1 MSEQATGGEQGQQG
15 GEMNGIGAVASQAY
29 GGALEGGA
37 SPQEAFEAAGAA
49 AQEVATEMGV
59 PQADFDQGM
68 EAASVGFADAMAS
81 GASPG
86 EAFGSAMEAAQESTD
101 PGTDM
106 GPPPYVAPTG
116 DMTDVS
122 GDTTGV
128 TGDVSTVNGDVSGVS
143 GDVSTLYGDVS
154 GVTGDVTGVAGDV
167 SGVIGDMSGVTGDM
181 TGCDGDMS
189 GVTGDMTGCEGDISS
204 VTGDM
209 TGCVGDMTGVTGDMT
224 GCVGDMTGVEG
235 QPPAEMM
242 VEGYQGMGAMDQ
254 AFSDDG
260 TDKGTSPPTDDPMGA
275 SIDQAAAQ
283 DAASS
288 MPEAGQGAP
297 DMMADV
303 GPQDDGV
310 PKQEEDDQSGVG
322 CRLIPAKI
330 ISDALFLLLILKGA
344 KAYFELFLK
353 IIIFLNYF

>member
-1 MSEQATGGEQGQQG
+1 MD
-15 GEMNGIGAVASQAY
+15 GIGAAASQAY
-29 GGALEGGA
+29 GEALEGGA

-68 EAASVGFADAMAS
+68 EAASDGFADAMAS

-86 EAFGSAMEAAQESTD
+86 EAFGSAMEAAQEATD

-128 TGDVSTVNGDVSGVS
+128 TGDVSTVTGDVSGVT

-154 GVTGDVTGVAGDV
+154 GITGDMTGVAGDV
-167 SGVIGDMSGVTGDM
+167 SGVIGDVSGATGDM
-181 TGCDGDMS
+181 TGCEGDMS
-189 GVTGDMTGCEGDISS
+189 GVTGDMTGCEGD
-204 VTGDM
+204 
-209 TGCVGDMTGVTGDMT
+209 MTGVTGDMT
-224 GCVGDMTGVEG
+224 AMSGDMTGVEG

-242 VEGYQGMGAMDQ
+242 GEGDQGIVAMDQ
-254 AFSDDG
+254 AFADDG
-260 TDKGTSPPTDDPMGA
+260 TDKGTPPPPDDPMGA
-275 SIDQAAAQ
+275 TMDQAAAQ

-288 MPEAGQGAP
+288 MPDAGQGAP
-297 DMMADV
+297 DTMADV

-310 PKQEEDDQSGVG
+310 PKVEEDDQSGGVAG
-322 CRLIPAKI
+322 
-330 ISDALFLLLILKGA
+330 
-344 KAYFELFLK
+344 
-353 IIIFLNYF
+353 

>member
-1 MSEQATGGEQGQQG
+1 MD
-15 GEMNGIGAVASQAY
+15 GIGAAASQAY
-29 GGALEGGA
+29 GEALEGGA

-68 EAASVGFADAMAS
+68 EAASGGFADAMAS

-86 EAFGSAMEAAQESTD
+86 EAFGSAMEAAQEATD

-128 TGDVSTVNGDVSGVS
+128 TGDVSTVTGDVSGVT

-154 GVTGDVTGVAGDV
+154 GITGDMTGVAGDV
-167 SGVIGDMSGVTGDM
+167 SGVIGDVSGATGDM
-181 TGCDGDMS
+181 TGCEGDMSGATGDMTGCEGDMS
-189 GVTGDMTGCEGDISS
+189 GVTGDMTGCEGD
-204 VTGDM
+204 
-209 TGCVGDMTGVTGDMT
+209 MTGVTGDMT
-224 GCVGDMTGVEG
+224 AMSGDMTGVEG

-242 VEGYQGMGAMDQ
+242 GEGDQGMGAMDQ
-254 AFSDDG
+254 AFADEG
-260 TDKGTSPPTDDPMGA
+260 TDKGTPPPTDDPMGA
-275 SIDQAAAQ
+275 TIDQAAAQ

-297 DMMADV
+297 DTMADV

-310 PKQEEDDQSGVG
+310 PKVEEDDQSGGAVG
-322 CRLIPAKI
+322 
-330 ISDALFLLLILKGA
+330 
-344 KAYFELFLK
+344 
-353 IIIFLNYF
+353 

>member
-1 MSEQATGGEQGQQG
+1 MAEQVTGGEQGQQANQGQAQQG
-15 GEMNGIGAVASQAY
+15 GETDGIGSAASQAY
-29 GGALEGGA
+29 GEALEGGA

-68 EAASVGFADAMAS
+68 EAASDGFADAMAS
-81 GASPG
+81 GVSPG
-86 EAFGSAMEAAQESTD
+86 EAFGSAMEAAQEATD

-128 TGDVSTVNGDVSGVS
+128 TGNVSNVT
-143 GDVSTLYGDVS
+143 GDVS
-154 GVTGDVTGVAGDV
+154 GVTGDVSTLYGDLSGITGDMTGVTGDV
-167 SGVIGDMSGVTGDM
+167 SGVIGDVSGATGDI
-181 TGCDGDMS
+181 TGCEGDMS
-189 GVTGDMTGCEGDISS
+189 GVTGDMTGCEA
-204 VTGDM
+204 
-209 TGCVGDMTGVTGDMT
+209 DMTGVTGDMT
-224 GCVGDMTGVEG
+224 AMSGDMTGVEG

-242 VEGYQGMGAMDQ
+242 GEGDQGIVALDQ
-254 AFSDDG
+254 AFADEG
-260 TDKGTSPPTDDPMGA
+260 TDKGTPPPTDDPMETA
-275 SIDQAAAQ
+275 IDQAAAQ

-297 DMMADV
+297 DTMAEV

-310 PKQEEDDQSGVG
+310 PKVEEDDQSGVDIG
-322 CRLIPAKI
+322 
-330 ISDALFLLLILKGA
+330 
-344 KAYFELFLK
+344 
-353 IIIFLNYF
+353 

>member
-1 MSEQATGGEQGQQG
+1 MAEQATGGEQGQQANQGQAQQG
-15 GEMNGIGAVASQAY
+15 GETDGIGSAASQAY
-29 GGALEGGA
+29 GEALEGGA

-68 EAASVGFADAMAS
+68 EAASDGFADAMAS
-81 GASPG
+81 GVSPG
-86 EAFGSAMEAAQESTD
+86 EAFGSAMEAAQEATD

-128 TGDVSTVNGDVSGVS
+128 TGDVSNVT
-143 GDVSTLYGDVS
+143 GDVS
-154 GVTGDVTGVAGDV
+154 GVTGDVSTLYGDLSGITGDMTGVAGDV
-167 SGVIGDMSGVTGDM
+167 SGVIGDVTGA
-181 TGCDGDMS
+181 TGDITGSEGDMS
-189 GVTGDMTGCEGDISS
+189 GVTGDMTGCEGD
-204 VTGDM
+204 
-209 TGCVGDMTGVTGDMT
+209 MTGVTGDMT
-224 GCVGDMTGVEG
+224 AMSGDMTGVEG

-242 VEGYQGMGAMDQ
+242 GEGDQGIVALDQ
-254 AFSDDG
+254 AFADEGS
-260 TDKGTSPPTDDPMGA
+260 DKGTPPPTDDPMGTA
-275 SIDQAAAQ
+275 IDQAAAQ

-297 DMMADV
+297 DTMAEV

-310 PKQEEDDQSGVG
+310 PKVEEDDQSGGDVG
-322 CRLIPAKI
+322 
-330 ISDALFLLLILKGA
+330 
-344 KAYFELFLK
+344 
-353 IIIFLNYF
+353 

>member
-1 MSEQATGGEQGQQG
+1 MAEQATGGEQGQQANQGQAQQG
-15 GEMNGIGAVASQAY
+15 GETDGIGSAASQAY
-29 GGALEGGA
+29 GEALEGGA

-68 EAASVGFADAMAS
+68 EAASDGFADAMVS
-81 GASPG
+81 GVSPG
-86 EAFGSAMEAAQESTD
+86 EAFGSAMEAAQEATD

-128 TGDVSTVNGDVSGVS
+128 TGDVSNVT
-143 GDVSTLYGDVS
+143 GDVS
-154 GVTGDVTGVAGDV
+154 GVTGDVSTLYGDLSGITGDMTGVSGDV
-167 SGVIGDMSGVTGDM
+167 SGVIGDVTGA
-181 TGCDGDMS
+181 TGDITGSEGDMS
-189 GVTGDMTGCEGDISS
+189 GVTGDMTGCEGD
-204 VTGDM
+204 
-209 TGCVGDMTGVTGDMT
+209 MTGVTGDMT
-224 GCVGDMTGVEG
+224 AMSGDMTGVEG

-242 VEGYQGMGAMDQ
+242 GEGDQGIVALDQ
-254 AFSDDG
+254 AFADEGS
-260 TDKGTSPPTDDPMGA
+260 DKGTPPPTDDPMGTA
-275 SIDQAAAQ
+275 IDQAAAQ

-297 DMMADV
+297 DTMAEV

-310 PKQEEDDQSGVG
+310 PKVEEDDQSGGDVG
-322 CRLIPAKI
+322 
-330 ISDALFLLLILKGA
+330 
-344 KAYFELFLK
+344 
-353 IIIFLNYF
+353 

>member
-1 MSEQATGGEQGQQG
+1 MD
-15 GEMNGIGAVASQAY
+15 GIGAAASQAY
-29 GGALEGGA
+29 GEALEGGA

-68 EAASVGFADAMAS
+68 EAASGGFADAMAS

-86 EAFGSAMEAAQESTD
+86 EAFGSAMEAAQEATD

-128 TGDVSTVNGDVSGVS
+128 TGDVSTV
-143 GDVSTLYGDVS
+143 TGDVS
-154 GVTGDVTGVAGDV
+154 GVTGDV
-167 SGVIGDMSGVTGDM
+167 SGVIGDVSGATGDM
-181 TGCDGDMS
+181 TGCEGDMS
-189 GVTGDMTGCEGDISS
+189 GVTGDMTGCEGD
-204 VTGDM
+204 
-209 TGCVGDMTGVTGDMT
+209 MTGVTGDMT
-224 GCVGDMTGVEG
+224 AMSGDMTGVKG

-242 VEGYQGMGAMDQ
+242 GEGDQVMGAMDQ
-254 AFSDDG
+254 AFADDG
-260 TDKGTSPPTDDPMGA
+260 TEKGTPPPTDDPMGA
-275 SIDQAAAQ
+275 AIDQAVAQ

-297 DMMADV
+297 DTMADV
-303 GPQDDGV
+303 V
-310 PKQEEDDQSGVG
+310 IKE
-322 CRLIPAKI
+322 
-330 ISDALFLLLILKGA
+330 FL
-344 KAYFELFLK
+344 
-353 IIIFLNYF
+353 

>member
-1 MSEQATGGEQGQQG
+1 MD
-15 GEMNGIGAVASQAY
+15 GIGAAASQAY
-29 GGALEGGA
+29 GEALEGGA

-68 EAASVGFADAMAS
+68 EAASDGFADAMAS

-86 EAFGSAMEAAQESTD
+86 EAFGSAMEAAQEATD

-128 TGDVSTVNGDVSGVS
+128 TGDVSTVTGDVSGVT

-154 GVTGDVTGVAGDV
+154 GITGDMTGVAGDV
-167 SGVIGDMSGVTGDM
+167 SGVIGDVSGATGDM
-181 TGCDGDMS
+181 TGCEGDMS
-189 GVTGDMTGCEGDISS
+189 GVTGDMTGCEGD
-204 VTGDM
+204 
-209 TGCVGDMTGVTGDMT
+209 MTGVTGDMT
-224 GCVGDMTGVEG
+224 AMSGDMTGVEG

-242 VEGYQGMGAMDQ
+242 AEGDQGMGAMDQ
-254 AFSDDG
+254 AFTDDG
-260 TDKGTSPPTDDPMGA
+260 ADKGTPPPTDDPMGA
-275 SIDQAAAQ
+275 AMDQAAAQ

-297 DMMADV
+297 DTMADV

-310 PKQEEDDQSGVG
+310 PKVEEDDQSGGDVG
-322 CRLIPAKI
+322 
-330 ISDALFLLLILKGA
+330 
-344 KAYFELFLK
+344 
-353 IIIFLNYF
+353 

>member
-1 MSEQATGGEQGQQG
+1 MD
-15 GEMNGIGAVASQAY
+15 GIGAAASQAY
-29 GGALEGGA
+29 GEALEGGA

-68 EAASVGFADAMAS
+68 EAASDGFADAMAS

-86 EAFGSAMEAAQESTD
+86 EAFGSAMEAAQEATD

-128 TGDVSTVNGDVSGVS
+128 TGDVSTVTGDVSGVT

-154 GVTGDVTGVAGDV
+154 GITGDMTGVAGDV
-167 SGVIGDMSGVTGDM
+167 SGVIGDVSGATGDM
-181 TGCDGDMS
+181 TGCEGDMS
-189 GVTGDMTGCEGDISS
+189 GVTGDMTGCEGD
-204 VTGDM
+204 
-209 TGCVGDMTGVTGDMT
+209 MTGVTGDMT
-224 GCVGDMTGVEG
+224 AMSGDMTGVKG

-242 VEGYQGMGAMDQ
+242 GEGDQVMGAMDQ
-254 AFSDDG
+254 AFADDG
-260 TDKGTSPPTDDPMGA
+260 TEKGTPPPTDDPMGA
-275 SIDQAAAQ
+275 AIDQAVAQ

-297 DMMADV
+297 DTMADV

-310 PKQEEDDQSGVG
+310 PKVEEDDQSGGAVG
-322 CRLIPAKI
+322 
-330 ISDALFLLLILKGA
+330 
-344 KAYFELFLK
+344 
-353 IIIFLNYF
+353 